1 MSFHLPH
8 LPPLPIPRSPLPL
21 LPMKHVKCKS
31 LAFYGLTIV
40 LVLVLFKAVT
50 VYGET
55 NLKAPP
61 EISDRYHL
69 IFTGNLP
76 NCEKLDDMIL
86 NIQQSGIYINGS
98 LLSAKTNANLTAS
111 HQNPSLTGIL
121 TNQQLSL
128 SGKVPHSLLC
138 RIPKAKKGSYTH
150 PQNLVTIQ
158 LQMFDRNN
166 LAGQITVE
174 DIPKMIKFTATQQ
187 TKDKGHK

>member
-1 MSFHLPH
+1 
-8 LPPLPIPRSPLPL
+8 
-21 LPMKHVKCKS
+21 MKHVKCKT

-40 LVLVLFKAVT
+40 PVLVFFKAVT
-50 VYGET
+50 AYGES

-111 HQNPSLTGIL
+111 HQKPSLTGIL

-138 RIPKAKKGSYTH
+138 RIPTAKKGSYTYL
-150 PQNLVTIQ
+150 QDLVTIQ
-158 LQMFDRNN
+158 LQTLDINN
-166 LAGQITVE
+166 HVGQIIVK
-174 DIPKMIKFTATQQ
+174 DIPKIIKFTATQQ